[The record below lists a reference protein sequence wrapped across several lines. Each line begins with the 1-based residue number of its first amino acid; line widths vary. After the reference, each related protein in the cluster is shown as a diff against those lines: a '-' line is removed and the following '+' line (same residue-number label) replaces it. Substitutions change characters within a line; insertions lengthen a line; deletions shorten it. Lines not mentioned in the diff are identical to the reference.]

1 MEDVSKAASP
11 RGNADADTISAVE
24 GLLDEADKTG
34 HAVTIGTETPTADT
48 APDRHSSTPVRQTAP
63 FAPPCTSGTSG
74 IRATHYYSTAQPYAC
89 GVPQPIELQ
98 CNQTAGITGTHIPST
113 TFNVVPNLANVMTFP
128 LPTSVASG
136 LSHPNV
142 NPNLNMPYGGY
153 PTVTN
158 PYSYSTTADLNLTA
172 AHIASREVLS
182 KDLPTFTGMPEDWP
196 VFITNY
202 EQSTI
207 RCGFTDQENLI
218 RLQKCLKG
226 QALEAVRGRLM
237 VPSTVGL
244 AINTLRMLYGRP
256 DVIHQVML
264 RRLREEPCVNPD
276 KLETLVTLSLAV
288 QNYRATMQAV
298 GLNDYLNDPVL
309 LNELVAKL
317 PCNQRLSWGQQCMS
331 LRRAD
336 IAAFDDWLF
345 GLAMCASQ
353 VTSIQTSAISSC
365 NSNVEAKKGNRES
378 LKGRIMIHDVVAKN
392 NEQSEKSI
400 NCLKC
405 GASHT
410 LSDCYEFRALSQSDR
425 WKFVREN
432 KLCLRCFKSHFI
444 RRCNSKRCCSVDD
457 CRMAHHPL
465 LHNGTSL
472 AIGKRQQATLY
483 HELGTAADK
492 ETQRALF
499 RYVEVILH
507 SGTKAIRT
515 FALIDE
521 GASCTLIESQLANEL
536 DLDGPVES
544 LCLRWTGEITQN
556 EANSKFVNLYVSPIT
571 FPLKNT
577 GFETFEPLLIYYF
590 LSSRCSALRL
600 CRLGWSVYGRE
611 KTNCAEQPRILHTC
625 ECDTTRDDRMDQQL
639 KTYFSIDPMAS
650 YAPIKPLISK
660 DDERALQIME
670 KTTRFISAEKR
681 WETGLLWKHEA
692 VELPDS
698 LPMAIRRLSCLESK
712 MKRDSSI
719 RQFLI
724 NKIHDYEKKGY
735 VRKLNKN
742 EIKYSARSWYLP
754 IFTVLNANKKK
765 TRLVW
770 DAAARVKGVG
780 LNDMLLKGPDL
791 LKSLLGV
798 LLRFR
803 ERRFAVCGDIR
814 EMFHQI
820 KIIKEDQVAQKF
832 LWRNDGSSRDYDIYV
847 MRVMTFG
854 ASCSPSLANYIKNR
868 NAHRFADLHP
878 DAERA
883 IVSNTFVDD
892 WLQSAD
898 SENEL
903 ARLATKVR
911 WVHQEGGFQMRN
923 WKSNSKHVL
932 FSLDADDVPAAKCFE
947 EPEAVIEKVLGMW
960 WLPVSDELTYIEN
973 FPKEV
978 FNENTIVS
986 KRQILRTIMTIF
998 DPMGLLGF
1006 VIVQAKIILQDVWR
1020 SGVGWEEPIKEE
1032 ERCNWFR
1039 WVKRIPAINGIKIP
1053 RCLSLASENQ
1063 NNQLHIFVDAS
1074 IKAYAAVAYIRSE
1087 VGSQIPSSLLASKT
1101 RVAPLKP
1108 TSIPRLELLAAVLG
1122 LRLAN
1127 VLSYDLSI
1135 TVNRRVFWT
1144 DSKNVLFWLR
1154 SSTRKYHQFVAL
1166 RIGEI
1171 LESSTIREWRWLP
1184 SGENIADEGT
1194 KWSSNR
1200 EFDDNQRW
1208 FSGPKFLL
1216 ERKSSWPII
1225 QFPDDDEE
1233 TVEVLQHMDFAN
1245 NSLGTTAEITPD
1257 VKRFSTWEKLRSAH
1271 RFVLRFL
1278 RLVTKGKPRSQF
1290 LQKLLNPD
1298 NIETAE
1304 LAIMLNCQSE
1314 VFHEE
1319 ICRLRNG
1326 EEINRKSFLFK
1337 FSPYLDQIGLLR
1349 VKGRIDA
1356 AEGVAI
1362 NVKRPI
1368 ILPRKHD
1375 VTRLLVDFY
1384 HRKFHHHHNEI
1395 VVNEMR
1401 QRFCIS
1407 VLRRL
1412 VKECAAKCQTC
1423 RNRRASPQPPQMG
1436 DLPME
1441 RVSPFTR
1448 PFTFTGVDYFGQM
1461 DVVIGRRR
1469 EKRWGAL
1476 FTCLTTRAVHIEI
1489 SPTLS
1494 TESFLLIFKQFVS
1507 RRGVPKRIISDN
1519 GTNFRGAS
1527 VLLVKEIE
1535 RISSDDIE
1543 RKYPEIE
1550 WIFIPPASPH
1560 MGGSWERM
1568 IRSTKSILMDIL
1580 PDSGM
1585 REKVL
1590 RAVLADIENILN
1602 SRPLTYVP
1610 LDSAEDEAL
1619 TPNHF
1624 LTGHS
1629 SGIRELTDNTN
1640 SGSALWQNFK
1650 ISSQL
1655 ADQFWR
1661 RWVKEYLPCL
1671 TRRVK
1676 WYQPPANPIKLN
1688 DVVVIVDENSKR
1700 NSWPKGV
1707 VIDMNFGKD
1716 GQARSAVVKTVN
1728 GLCTRPIVK
1737 LVKLD
1742 VEVEKRGV
1750 NVMHKTA

>member
-1 MEDVSKAASP
+1 
-11 RGNADADTISAVE
+11 
-24 GLLDEADKTG
+24 
-34 HAVTIGTETPTADT
+34 
-48 APDRHSSTPVRQTAP
+48 
-63 FAPPCTSGTSG
+63 
-74 IRATHYYSTAQPYAC
+74 
-89 GVPQPIELQ
+89 
-98 CNQTAGITGTHIPST
+98 
-113 TFNVVPNLANVMTFP
+113 
-128 LPTSVASG
+128 
-136 LSHPNV
+136 
-142 NPNLNMPYGGY
+142 
-153 PTVTN
+153 
-158 PYSYSTTADLNLTA
+158 
-172 AHIASREVLS
+172 
-182 KDLPTFTGMPEDWP
+182 
-196 VFITNY
+196 
-202 EQSTI
+202 
-207 RCGFTDQENLI
+207 
-218 RLQKCLKG
+218 
-226 QALEAVRGRLM
+226 
-237 VPSTVGL
+237 
-244 AINTLRMLYGRP
+244 
-256 DVIHQVML
+256 
-264 RRLREEPCVNPD
+264 
-276 KLETLVTLSLAV
+276 
-288 QNYRATMQAV
+288 
-298 GLNDYLNDPVL
+298 
-309 LNELVAKL
+309 
-317 PCNQRLSWGQQCMS
+317 
-331 LRRAD
+331 
-336 IAAFDDWLF
+336 
-345 GLAMCASQ
+345 
-353 VTSIQTSAISSC
+353 
-365 NSNVEAKKGNRES
+365 
-378 LKGRIMIHDVVAKN
+378 
-392 NEQSEKSI
+392 
-400 NCLKC
+400 
-405 GASHT
+405 
-410 LSDCYEFRALSQSDR
+410 
-425 WKFVREN
+425 
-432 KLCLRCFKSHFI
+432 
-444 RRCNSKRCCSVDD
+444 
-457 CRMAHHPL
+457 
-465 LHNGTSL
+465 
-472 AIGKRQQATLY
+472 
-483 HELGTAADK
+483 
-492 ETQRALF
+492 
-499 RYVEVILH
+499 
-507 SGTKAIRT
+507 
-515 FALIDE
+515 
-521 GASCTLIESQLANEL
+521 
-536 DLDGPVES
+536 
-544 LCLRWTGEITQN
+544 
-556 EANSKFVNLYVSPIT
+556 
-571 FPLKNT
+571 
-577 GFETFEPLLIYYF
+577 
-590 LSSRCSALRL
+590 
-600 CRLGWSVYGRE
+600 
-611 KTNCAEQPRILHTC
+611 
-625 ECDTTRDDRMDQQL
+625 
-639 KTYFSIDPMAS
+639 
-650 YAPIKPLISK
+650 
-660 DDERALQIME
+660 
-670 KTTRFISAEKR
+670 
-681 WETGLLWKHEA
+681 
-692 VELPDS
+692 
-698 LPMAIRRLSCLESK
+698 
-712 MKRDSSI
+712 
-719 RQFLI
+719 
-724 NKIHDYEKKGY
+724 
-735 VRKLNKN
+735 
-742 EIKYSARSWYLP
+742 
-754 IFTVLNANKKK
+754 
-765 TRLVW
+765 
-770 DAAARVKGVG
+770 
-780 LNDMLLKGPDL
+780 
-791 LKSLLGV
+791 
-798 LLRFR
+798 
-803 ERRFAVCGDIR
+803 
-814 EMFHQI
+814 
-820 KIIKEDQVAQKF
+820 
-832 LWRNDGSSRDYDIYV
+832 
-847 MRVMTFG
+847 
-854 ASCSPSLANYIKNR
+854 
-868 NAHRFADLHP
+868 
-878 DAERA
+878 
-883 IVSNTFVDD
+883 
-892 WLQSAD
+892 
-898 SENEL
+898 
-903 ARLATKVR
+903 
-911 WVHQEGGFQMRN
+911 
-923 WKSNSKHVL
+923 
-932 FSLDADDVPAAKCFE
+932 
-947 EPEAVIEKVLGMW
+947 
-960 WLPVSDELTYIEN
+960 
-973 FPKEV
+973 
-978 FNENTIVS
+978 
-986 KRQILRTIMTIF
+986 MTIF

-1020 SGVGWEEPIKEE
+1020 SGVGWDEPIKEE

-1063 NNQLHIFVDAS
+1063 NNQLHIFEDAS

-1087 VGSQIPSSLLASKT
+1087 VGSQISCSLLASKT

-1127 VLSYDLSI
+1127 VLSYELSI

-1171 LESSTIREWRWLP
+1171 LESSAVREWRWLP
-1184 SGENIADEGT
+1184 SGGNIADEGT

-1216 ERKSSWPII
+1216 ERESSWPII
-1225 QFPDDDEE
+1225 KFPDDDEE
-1233 TVEVLQHMDFAN
+1233 TVEVLQHIDFAN

-1407 VLRRL
+1407 ALRRL

-1448 PFTFTGVDYFGQM
+1448 PFTFTGVDYFGPM

-1550 WIFIPPASPH
+1550 WIFIPPASPQ
-1560 MGGSWERM
+1560 
-1568 IRSTKSILMDIL
+1568 SILMDIL

-1585 REKVL
+1585 REEVL

-1640 SGSALWQNFK
+1640 SGSALRQNFK

-1671 TRRVK
+1671 TRRAK

-1737 LVKLD
+1737 LAKLD